1 MKKLLVLT
9 VLLMAIPVGLKAQ
22 DTALAVNINIGPTYS
37 TEGKMAGVSVMT
49 LKKFSGGLF
58 ELGLQATLTEDGWS
72 FGAIP
77 GFFLLEGG
85 PVEIGVL
92 QKVAASQETVV
103 GQDKLISYIVGATG
117 LYVTCNIPWTFV
129 GQETRIYGLGER
141 RYVDGDASIK
151 ATYNFSVGLS
161 MAIR

>member
-1 MKKLLVLT
+1 MKRLLSILAM
-9 VLLMAIPVGLKAQ
+9 LILFAIPIEAQ
-22 DTALAVNINIGPTYS
+22 DTALVVNINVGPTYS
-37 TEGKMAGVSVMT
+37 TEGKVAGASVMV
-49 LKKFSGGLF
+49 LKKFSGGKL
-58 ELGLQATLTEDGWS
+58 ELSLQATLAEDGWS

-77 GFFLLEGG
+77 GVFIFEGG
-85 PVEIGVL
+85 PVEFAVL
-92 QKVAASQETVV
+92 QKVAASHETVV